1 MRKGSVFVR
10 DSQSRA
16 CTQYEWLVAM
26 QVDINRERPL
36 SSRQAKG
43 TWCVVLGNP
52 KDYSATEVAHHS
64 RLAKLH
70 RFNETI
76 KRKDYFGH
84 M

>member
-1 MRKGSVFVR
+1 M
-10 DSQSRA
+10 
-16 CTQYEWLVAM
+16 QYEWLMDLAEKAGAERHR
-26 QVDINRERPL
+26 DTNRERRL

-43 TWCVVLGNP
+43 TWCVVLGSP

-64 RLAKLH
+64 RFAKLD
-70 RFNETI
+70 RFNQRN